1 MKDGPSMVPALI
13 SISGH
18 GPAVRTVN
26 VPHTVPTARKNR
38 SRRRGGNSCL
48 VTHRAYPSGLFVR
61 LDLTGPG
68 CPFRWAER
76 RAECEFG

>member
-1 MKDGPSMVPALI
+1 MNDGPSMVPALI
-13 SISGH
+13 SIRGH
-18 GPAVRTVN
+18 GPAVSTVN

-61 LDLTGPG
+61 LDTTGRRRPSH
-68 CPFRWAER
+68 CPER
-76 RAECEFG
+76 QL